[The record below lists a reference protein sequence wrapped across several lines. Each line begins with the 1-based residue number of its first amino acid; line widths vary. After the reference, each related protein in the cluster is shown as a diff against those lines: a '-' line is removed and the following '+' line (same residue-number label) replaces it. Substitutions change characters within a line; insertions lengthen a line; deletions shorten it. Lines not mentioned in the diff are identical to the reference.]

1 MKHILLIS
9 SFALIAACAQKP
21 ENIAAANIGSN
32 EYRGYSC
39 KQLADAQLQHKQ
51 NLANLSAD
59 QKKAATGDAVGV
71 FLLGLPLS
79 SMSGGDKETAI
90 AVTKGHLQS
99 IEREQ
104 ARKNCR

>member
-1 MKHILLIS
+1 MKPILLLPAI
-9 SFALIAACAQKP
+9 ALIAACAQKP
-21 ENIAAANIGSN
+21 ENIAAANIGTN

-39 KQLADAQLQHKQ
+39 MQLTEAKLQHDQ

-79 SMSGGDKETAI
+79 SMSGNDKETAI

>member
-1 MKHILLIS
+1 MKPTLLLPAIV
-9 SFALIAACAQKP
+9 LVAACAQNP
-21 ENIAAANIGSN
+21 DNIAAANIGSN
-32 EYRGYSC
+32 EYRGHSC
-39 KQLADAQLQHKQ
+39 KNLAEAKVQHNQ

-99 IEREQ
+99 IEGEQ

>member
-1 MKHILLIS
+1 MKPVFFLPVLAI
-9 SFALIAACAQKP
+9 IAACAQKP

-39 KQLADAQLQHKQ
+39 KNLAEAKLQHSQ

-59 QKKAATGDAVGV
+59 QKKAATGDAIGV
-71 FLLGLPLS
+71 VLLGIPLS

-99 IEREQ
+99 IEKEQ